1 MLYPPNTPLMQRL
14 LFSLPAFYIVLEIPA
29 SEIKQ
34 VKEKKEDVKSTKENG
49 ASIINEFI
57 KVTGHK
63 TNIQT
68 PIVYL
73 SISNNHVLK
82 LKKKKT
88 TATIQ
93 IENYKTLPREIKEDK
108 YIER

>member
-57 KVTGHK
+57 KVTGCK
-63 TNIQT
+63 INIEK
-68 PIVYL
+68 
-73 SISNNHVLK
+73 SITFQHNNN
-82 LKKKKT
+82 
-88 TATIQ
+88 I
-93 IENYKTLPREIKEDK
+93 
-108 YIER
+108 

>member
-73 SISNNHVLK
+73 QQSRFEI
-82 LKKKKT
+82 KKKKT

>member
-82 LKKKKT
+82 LKKKKNT
-88 TATIQ
+88 CYNT
-93 IENYKTLPREIKEDK
+93 N
-108 YIER
+108 